1 MFLSL
6 FYLLRANGLSISP
19 NEWITL
25 HEGLRM
31 GLHAST
37 LTGFYRLC
45 KAIVIH
51 SETNYDKFDQVF
63 LEYFNRKDE
72 QPELSKELLFWL
84 NHPEL
89 SENGREGPPESTAIS
104 RDLIDRL
111 FTKRLQDQKD
121 EHNGGKRWIGTSG
134 YTTYGNQGKK
144 SGGIRVGGEAVHGS
158 AYRIVGERR
167 YRDWHGDNALDARQF
182 QVAFRRLRQLTAEFR
197 GLNDEMDVEATVRKT
212 CESGGILKIEPARP
226 RKNTIKVVLFI
237 DSGGSMETYQSLCS
251 MLFQSVQKAGNFK
264 ELKIY
269 YFHNVLRKNVY
280 LDPTCDWRSGISLDS
295 ILNQLAPEYR
305 VIFVGDAIMTP
316 EELLSGKRGA
326 AGPVPDGCGLQ
337 NFLRLK
343 KKYSHIIWLH
353 PQPRPLEHN
362 YFTKTFEVLD
372 SYFDMYPL
380 TVDGLTCGIK
390 KLVANQ

>member
-37 LTGFYRLC
+37 LTGFYQLC

-63 LEYFNRKDE
+63 LEYFNRMDE
-72 QPELSKELLFWL
+72 QSELSKELLFWL

-89 SENGREGPPESTAIS
+89 SENDREEPPESTAIS
-104 RDLIDRL
+104 KDLIDCL
-111 FTKRLQDQKD
+111 FAKRLQDQKD
-121 EHNGGKRWIGTSG
+121 EHNGGKRWIGTDG
-134 YTTYGNQGKK
+134 YTAYGNQGKK
-144 SGGIRVGGEAVHGS
+144 SEGIRVGGEAAHSS
-158 AYRIVGERR
+158 AYRIVGERK
-167 YRDWHGDNALDARQF
+167 YRDWRGDNTLDARQF
-182 QVAFRRLRQLTAEFR
+182 QVAFRRLRQLSAATA
-197 GLNDEMDVEATVRKT
+197 GLMETVDIDATIQKT
-212 CESGGILKIEPARP
+212 CESGGILKIQPARP
-226 RKNTIKVVLFI
+226 RKNSIKVALFI
-237 DSGGSMETYQSLCS
+237 DSGGSMEPYQLLCS
-251 MLFQSVQKAGNFK
+251 MLFQSVQKGGSFK

-269 YFHNVLRKNVY
+269 YFHNALRKNVY
-280 LDPTCDWRSGISLDS
+280 IEPTCDWRSGISLDL
-295 ILNQLAPEYR
+295 ILNQLSPEYR

-326 AGPVPDGCGLQ
+326 VGLVPDGCGLQ

-353 PQPRPLEHN
+353 PQPRPVEHN
-362 YFTKTFEVLD
+362 YFTKTFEILD
-372 SYFDMYPL
+372 SCFDMYPL
-380 TVDGLTCGIK
+380 TADGLTSGIK
-390 KLVANQ
+390 RLISNQ